1 MVDRISLRSVRLRDG
16 EGKIWYVPH
25 GGVARVGNLSQITSV
40 QLDLHVARSSKV
52 GDLHAVATQLGE
64 EISAQVGEVLTGPPV
79 VVGLVDLS
87 DDRLVYRITAPIRA
101 GKQEDVRRVWRSLLL
116 DAFERGDLQPPETPE
131 TVVRMDAIDPS
142 RPLRSVTEPSE

>member
-1 MVDRISLRSVRLRDG
+1 MTPVSGPRLVLGVDGGNSKTVAVLADLDG
-16 EGKIWYVPH
+16 VV
-25 GGVARVGNLSQITSV
+25 VAA
-40 QLDLHVARSSKV
+40 ARGSGS
-52 GDLHAVATQLGE
+52 DIYAVAE
-64 EISAQVGEVLTGPPV
+64 PAEAIDV